1 MQFYPLSVSHI
12 RTETPDTRT
21 IEFHLSDDLKER
33 FSYQAGQYLTLRCQI
48 GGQEVR
54 RAYSMSSSPLEGRLA
69 VTVKKVPQGRM
80 STYLCE
86 VLKPGDVLEVAPPEG
101 RFTVTFN
108 PDKRRTFYFFG
119 AGSGITPL
127 MSLAKTALEVEPM
140 STIFLLYGSRDEDN
154 IIFRD
159 ELDQMSRRYAGQLHV
174 EYILSRPK
182 KTEAGNFFGLFK
194 RYSTN
199 WNGRTGRIT
208 GRVVEQFLAEN
219 PPHTPT
225 SDCLYFICGPGN
237 MADVVKAALLSQ
249 GVEAKQI
256 HTEHFINATHVAGE
270 AAIPSGA
277 ANNGARLIAHLN
289 RVRIETVVPPKATI
303 LDVLIKE
310 KYDVPYS
317 CTAGAC
323 STCMAKVLQGKVRM
337 DACYALDEE
346 EIKAGY
352 CLTCQAH
359 PETDVVEISYDL

>member
-1 MQFYPLSVSHI
+1 
-12 RTETPDTRT
+12 
-21 IEFHLSDDLKER
+21 
-33 FSYQAGQYLTLRCQI
+33 
-48 GGQEVR
+48 
-54 RAYSMSSSPLEGRLA
+54 
-69 VTVKKVPQGRM
+69 
-80 STYLCE
+80 
-86 VLKPGDVLEVAPPEG
+86 
-101 RFTVTFN
+101 
-108 PDKRRTFYFFG
+108 
-119 AGSGITPL
+119 
-127 MSLAKTALEVEPM
+127 
-140 STIFLLYGSRDEDN
+140 
-154 IIFRD
+154 
-159 ELDQMSRRYAGQLHV
+159 
-174 EYILSRPK
+174 
-182 KTEAGNFFGLFK
+182 
-194 RYSTN
+194 
-199 WNGRTGRIT
+199 
-208 GRVVEQFLAEN
+208 VEQFLAEN